1 MSAIDRR
8 HMARALD
15 LARRGLYST
24 GPNPRVGC
32 VIARGG
38 RVVGE
43 GWHRYAGEPHAEIHA
58 LAAAG
63 GDSRGATAYVTL
75 EPCRHTGR
83 TGPCTRAL
91 IEAGIAKVVAAMPDP
106 DPRVAGRGFAELA
119 EAGIEVETGLME
131 APARELNRGF
141 VSRHERGRPWIR
153 CKLAATLDGRTAT
166 VTGESRWITGEAAR
180 ADVHRLRARADAVL
194 TGIGTL
200 LADDPRLDARVVD
213 VRTEDVRTE
222 DAWTEDARTEGAR
235 MEDARMEDAWT
246 EDARMEDTGCLAL
259 PMRSPM
265 RVIVD
270 SRLRTPPS
278 ARALSAP
285 GDVLIATIGGAGAT
299 GGIGTAGGIGTT
311 GGIGATGDDGAEGPV
326 VGGITREPGH
336 ILAAT
341 AGGDAEEPLDG
352 GIARAPGDTL
362 AVTTGGG
369 AEGSIVGG
377 VAGEPGDTLAAMA
390 GGDAAEGSIVGGIAG
405 EPGDTLAVTTGGGA
419 EGSIVGGIARES
431 GDTLAAAAGADAAE
445 GPIVGGVAGESGD
458 TLAVATGADAA
469 RMRALIEA
477 GAEIVP
483 LPDVGGRVSLPALMA
498 VLAGR
503 GVNEVHTECGPTLAG
518 ALLESGLVDEIVV
531 YLAPALLGD
540 AARGMFTLPGVAAMR
555 DRLWLEITGVVRL
568 GADLRIDAVPKVEAD
583 AEQRAGEAG

>member
-32 VIARGG
+32 VIACGG

-63 GDSRGATAYVTL
+63 GDARGATAYVTL

-119 EAGIEVETGLME
+119 EAGIEVEMGLME
-131 APARELNRGF
+131 APARALNRGF
-141 VSRHERGRPWIR
+141 VSRHERGRPWVR

-166 VTGESRWITGEAAR
+166 ATGESRWITGEAAR

-200 LADDPRLDARVVD
+200 LADDPRLDARMEA
-213 VRTEDVRTE
+213 VRTEGI
-222 DAWTEDARTEGAR
+222 GA
-235 MEDARMEDAWT
+235 D
-246 EDARMEDTGCLAL
+246 DARMEDTGRLAP
-259 PMRSPM
+259 PMRPPM

-285 GDVLIATIGGAGAT
+285 GNILI
-299 GGIGTAGGIGTT
+299 
-311 GGIGATGDDGAEGPV
+311 
-326 VGGITREPGH
+326 
-336 ILAAT
+336 AT
-341 AGGDAEEPLDG
+341 AGGAG
-352 GIARAPGDTL
+352 
-362 AVTTGGG
+362 TTGD
-369 AEGSIVGG
+369 
-377 VAGEPGDTLAAMA
+377 DT
-390 GGDAAEGSIVGGIAG
+390 
-405 EPGDTLAVTTGGGA
+405 
-419 EGSIVGGIARES
+419 
-431 GDTLAAAAGADAAE
+431 
-445 GPIVGGVAGESGD
+445 
-458 TLAVATGADAA
+458 
-469 RMRALIEA
+469 RMRALVEA

-483 LPDVGGRVSLPALMA
+483 LPDVGGRVSLPALMGA
-498 VLAGR
+498 LAGR

-540 AARGMFTLPGVAAMR
+540 AARGMFALPGVAAMR
-555 DRLWLEITGVVRL
+555 DRLRLEITGVARL
-568 GADLRIDAVPKVEAD
+568 GADLRIDAVPKIEAD
-583 AEQRAGEAG
+583 AERCRLRHRTGEADGESGQGRT

>member
-32 VIARGG
+32 VIAHGEN
-38 RVVGE
+38 VVGE

-63 GDSRGATAYVTL
+63 GDSGGATAYVTL

-106 DPRVAGRGFAELA
+106 DPRVAGQGFAELA

-131 APARELNRGF
+131 APARALNRGF
-141 VSRHERGRPWIR
+141 VSRHERGRPWVR

-166 VTGESRWITGEAAR
+166 ATGESRWITGKAAR
-180 ADVHRLRARADAVL
+180 ADVHRLRAQADAVL

-200 LADDPRLDARVVD
+200 LADDPRLDARVED
-213 VRTEDVRTE
+213 ARTEGTRAEGVRMEDARTE
-222 DAWTEDARTEGAR
+222 GIGAEDTRTEDARTEGIGVEGAR
-235 MEDARMEDAWT
+235 MEDA
-246 EDARMEDTGCLAL
+246 GCLAPPMQP
-259 PMRSPM
+259 PMRM
-265 RVIVD
+265 IVD

-285 GDVLIATIGGAGAT
+285 GDVLIATIGGAG
-299 GGIGTAGGIGTT
+299 TT
-311 GGIGATGDDGAEGPV
+311 GG
-326 VGGITREPGH
+326 
-336 ILAAT
+336 
-341 AGGDAEEPLDG
+341 
-352 GIARAPGDTL
+352 DT
-362 AVTTGGG
+362 
-369 AEGSIVGG
+369 
-377 VAGEPGDTLAAMA
+377 
-390 GGDAAEGSIVGGIAG
+390 
-405 EPGDTLAVTTGGGA
+405 
-419 EGSIVGGIARES
+419 
-431 GDTLAAAAGADAAE
+431 
-445 GPIVGGVAGESGD
+445 
-458 TLAVATGADAA
+458 
-469 RMRALIEA
+469 RMRALVEA

-498 VLAGR
+498 ALAGR
-503 GVNEVHTECGPTLAG
+503 GVNEVHTECGPALAG

-540 AARGMFTLPGVAAMR
+540 AARGMFILPGVAAMR
-555 DRLWLEITGVVRL
+555 DRLRLEITGVTRL
-568 GADLRIDAVPKVEAD
+568 GADLRIDAAPKIDTDAERCRLRHHTGEAD
-583 AEQRAGEAG
+583 SESGQGRI

>member
-32 VIARGG
+32 VIARGE

-91 IEAGIAKVVAAMPDP
+91 IGAGITKVVAAMLDP

-119 EAGIEVETGLME
+119 EAGIEVETGLL
-131 APARELNRGF
+131 AASARALNRGF
-141 VSRHERGRPWIR
+141 VSRHERGRPWVR

-166 VTGESRWITGEAAR
+166 AAGESRWITGEAAR
-180 ADVHRLRARADAVL
+180 ADVHRLRAQAGAIL

-200 LADDPRLDARVVD
+200 LADDPRLDAR
-213 VRTEDVRTE
+213 
-222 DAWTEDARTEGAR
+222 
-235 MEDARMEDAWT
+235 MEDAWV
-246 EDARMEDTGCLAL
+246 EDTGRLAP
-259 PMRSPM
+259 PMRPPM

-270 SRLRTPPS
+270 SRLRTPAT

-285 GDVLIATIGGAGAT
+285 GDILIATIGA
-299 GGIGTAGGIGTT
+299 
-311 GGIGATGDDGAEGPV
+311 
-326 VGGITREPGH
+326 
-336 ILAAT
+336 
-341 AGGDAEEPLDG
+341 
-352 GIARAPGDTL
+352 
-362 AVTTGGG
+362 
-369 AEGSIVGG
+369 
-377 VAGEPGDTLAAMA
+377 
-390 GGDAAEGSIVGGIAG
+390 
-405 EPGDTLAVTTGGGA
+405 
-419 EGSIVGGIARES
+419 
-431 GDTLAAAAGADAAE
+431 
-445 GPIVGGVAGESGD
+445 
-458 TLAVATGADAA
+458 AA
-469 RMRALIEA
+469 RMRALVEV

-498 VLAGR
+498 ALAGR
-503 GVNEVHTECGPTLAG
+503 GVNEIHTECGPTLAG
-518 ALLESGLVDEIVV
+518 ALLDSDLVDEIVV

-540 AARGMFTLPGVAAMR
+540 AARGMFTLPGVAAMH
-555 DRLWLEITGVVRL
+555 DRIGLEITGVARL
-568 GADLRIDAVPKVEAD
+568 GADLRIDAVLKFEAD
-583 AEQRAGEAG
+583 AEQHAGEAG